1 MLQINDLTF
10 RHSGKLIFE
19 NASASIA
26 SGHKVGLVGRNG
38 AGKSTLLGLIA
49 GDLHAD
55 QGDIS
60 IPLKAKMGRVAQEAP
75 DGPASLVD
83 TVLSADLELASL
95 QQRLEREEDPN
106 KLAEI
111 HERLNDINAHSAPA
125 RAAALLSGLGFN
137 AEAQK
142 RPVGEF
148 SGGWRMRV
156 ALASVLFTQPDLLLL
171 DEPTNYLDL
180 EGAIWLENYL
190 KSYPYS
196 LIMVSHDRDM
206 LNAVCDTILHVEQGK
221 LHIYRGNY
229 DRFER
234 TRAEKLEL
242 QSKMQAKQNA
252 QRKHLQS
259 FVDRFRYK
267 ASKAKQAQSR
277 IKMLER
283 LEPAAALSEDASI
296 SLQFPTPEYLPPPL
310 ITLDDVSVGYGADVI
325 LRHLN
330 LRIDMEDRV
339 ALLGP
344 NGAGKSTMAKLLSGR
359 LKPME
364 GQYQKPKKL
373 KVGYFA
379 QHQLDELHPDQSAFE
394 HMSVLMPLA
403 GEAKTRARLGQFGF
417 SADKA
422 DRPVETLSG
431 GEKARLLFCLIT
443 YDKPHLLILDEPTNH
458 LDLDARQALV
468 QALNGY
474 EGAVLLISHDRF
486 LIETCVDD
494 LYVIEEGT
502 VNGFKGDL
510 DDYAKKIVSE
520 RRSENNDKPAK
531 STPAPSAKE
540 QRRLAAEKRKK
551 LQPYKKAIDT
561 LEKDLEKLSKQKSEI
576 DEALA
581 EPDLYDGSDKNI
593 SRLTRLQLEQKKL
606 EDKIADIEAQ
616 WLQAQEDLEYAETML
631 D

>member
-19 NASASIA
+19 NANASIA
-26 SGHKVGLVGRNG
+26 SGHKIGLVGRNG

-49 GDLHAD
+49 GDLSAD
-55 QGDIS
+55 QGSIS
-60 IPLKAKMGRVAQEAP
+60 IPQKAKLGRVAQEAP
-75 DGPASLVD
+75 DGPASLVE
-83 TVLSADLELASL
+83 TVLAADIELSSL
-95 QQRLEREEDPN
+95 QARLESEKDPN
-106 KLAEI
+106 KLADI

-125 RAAALLSGLGFN
+125 RAAALLSGLGFDT
-137 AEAQK
+137 EAQK

-190 KSYPYS
+190 KTYPYS

-206 LNAVCDTILHVEQGK
+206 LNAVCNTILHVEHGK
-221 LHIYRGNY
+221 THIYRGNY

-242 QSKMQAKQNA
+242 QVKMQAKQNA

-283 LEPAAALSEDASI
+283 MEPVAAISEDASI
-296 SLQFPTPEYLPPPL
+296 GLQFPEPDYLPPPL
-310 ITLDDVSVGYGADVI
+310 ITLDNVSVGYGEEII
-325 LRHLN
+325 LNRLN

-359 LKPME
+359 LKPMD

-373 KVGYFA
+373 KTGYFA
-379 QHQLDELHPDQSAFE
+379 QHQLDELRPEQSAFD
-394 HMSVLMPLA
+394 HMSALMPLA
-403 GEAKTRARLGQFGF
+403 EEAKTRARLGQFGF
-417 SADKA
+417 SSDKA
-422 DRPVETLSG
+422 DRAVETLSG

-468 QALNGY
+468 QALNAY

-494 LYVIEEGT
+494 LYVIENKS
-502 VNGFKGDL
+502 VKSFKGDL
-510 DDYAKKIVSE
+510 DDYAKKIVAE
-520 RRSENNDKPAK
+520 RRSENSDKSEKP
-531 STPAPSAKE
+531 TTAPNAKE
-540 QRRLAAEKRKK
+540 LRRQAAEKRQK
-551 LQPYKKAIDT
+551 LQPHKRKIEK
-561 LEKDLEKLSKQKSEI
+561 LEKELDRLAKLKAEV
-576 DEALA
+576 DDALNA
-581 EPDLYDGSDKNI
+581 PDLYDGSEKNVM
-593 SRLTRLQLEQKKL
+593 RLTKLQKEQKDL
-606 EDKIADIEAQ
+606 EDQTAEIEAQ

-631 D
+631 G

>member
-49 GDLHAD
+49 GDLTAD

-60 IPLKAKMGRVAQEAP
+60 IPLKARMGRVAQEAP
-75 DGPASLVD
+75 DGPASLVE
-83 TVLSADLELASL
+83 TVLSADVELTSL
-95 QQRLEREEDPN
+95 QDRLENEKDPN

-125 RAAALLSGLGFN
+125 RAAALLSGLGFD

-190 KSYPYS
+190 KSYPHS

-206 LNAVCDTILHVEQGK
+206 LNAVCNTILHVEQGK
-221 LHIYRGNY
+221 TYIYRGNY

-283 LEPAAALSEDASI
+283 MEPVAALSEDASI

-310 ITLDDVSVGYGADVI
+310 ITLDDVSVGYGDDII
-325 LRHLN
+325 LKRLN

-359 LKPME
+359 LKAMD

-379 QHQLDELHPDQSAFE
+379 QHQLDELHPEQSAFE

-443 YDKPHLLILDEPTNH
+443 YDKPQLLILDEPTNH

-486 LIETCVDD
+486 LIEACVDD
-494 LYVIEEGT
+494 LYVIEKGT

-510 DDYAKKIVSE
+510 DDYAKKIVAE
-520 RRSENNDKPAK
+520 RRSENSEKSAK
-531 STPAPSAKE
+531 SAPAPSAKE
-540 QRRLAAEKRKK
+540 QRRLAAEKRQK
-551 LQPYKKAIDT
+551 LQPYKKAIES
-561 LEKDLEKLSKQKSEI
+561 LEKDIEKLSKQKVKI

-581 EPDLYDGSDKNI
+581 EPELYDGSDKNVA
-593 SRLTRLQLEQKKL
+593 RLTDLQLEQKKL
-606 EDKIADIEAQ
+606 EDKIADREAQ

-631 D
+631 G